1 MQSCQQR
8 DCSYLEGE
16 DMKAER
22 KEPEI
27 VLRDGKPV
35 AVILDIDEYQEMLER
50 LEDSEDLKILEEMRK
65 RPLKFKKLENFLE
78 EYNPSV

>member
-1 MQSCQQR
+1 M
-8 DCSYLEGE
+8 LEGE

-35 AVILDIDEYQEMLER
+35 AVILDIDEYQEMLEH
-50 LEDSEDLKILEEMRK
+50 LEDLEDLKILEEMRR
-65 RPLKFKKLENFLE
+65 RPLKFKKLENLLE
-78 EYNPSV
+78 SCVF